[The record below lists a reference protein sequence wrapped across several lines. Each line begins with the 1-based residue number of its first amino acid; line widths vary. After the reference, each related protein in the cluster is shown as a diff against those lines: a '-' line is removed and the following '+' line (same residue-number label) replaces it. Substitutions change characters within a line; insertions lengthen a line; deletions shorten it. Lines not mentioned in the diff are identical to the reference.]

1 MEFFPSLASIAKKYD
16 GFILDLW
23 GVVHDGTALYPGAKA
38 CIESLRRQNKKI
50 VFLSNAPRRA
60 ESVEATL
67 TKLGITRD
75 LYDHVLSSGE
85 VARRFLSV
93 PNSPHTPYFYIG
105 PEKDKGLLEGLDYI
119 ATGEMTEAAFIL
131 CVDVEFHGQEV
142 TELQHYLDEARALGL
157 PMICVNPDIEVVK
170 QDGTHIWCAGA
181 VARRYED
188 MGGEVSYFGKPYGA
202 VYDVALSL
210 LDGIK
215 RDAIIG
221 VGDNIDTDIK
231 GALDAGIDSALVTG
245 GILVREMGPT
255 PSPYDLREKCERAG
269 SIPTYVIPGL
279 TWQKE
284 PKEQA

>member
-23 GVVHDGTALYPGAKA
+23 GVVHDGSALYPGAKN
-38 CIESLRRQNKKI
+38 CLELLRRQNKKI

-60 ESVEATL
+60 SNVEATL
-67 TKLGITRD
+67 NKLGITPD

-85 VARRFLSV
+85 VAWRFLNV
-93 PNSPHTPYFYIG
+93 PNAPKTPYFYLG
-105 PEKDKGLLEGLDYI
+105 PEKDAGLLDGLDY
-119 ATGEMTEAAFIL
+119 TRTTEMGDAAFIL
-131 CVDVEFHGQEV
+131 NVDLEFHGQPLEEV
-142 TELQHYLDEARALGL
+142 QHYLDEARAHGL

-181 VARRYED
+181 VAGRYAD

-221 VGDNIDTDIK
+221 VGDNIDTDIR
-231 GALDAGIDSALVTG
+231 GAIEAGIDSALVTG
-245 GILVREMGPT
+245 GILAREMGTNPN
-255 PSPYDLREKCERAG
+255 PYDLREKCERAG
-269 SIPTYVIPGL
+269 SLPTYVIPGL
-279 TWQKE
+279 TWKKE
-284 PKEQA
+284 PA